1 MPSQS
6 SGSGAAPADEMLSH
20 FISPVSSDWDISSG
34 RSSFSYGGGGR
45 PLSGSSVASPR
56 RLPSTTDPDAAAE
69 LASISTASGIAPAT
83 PLSDFL
89 LRKSSRLASA
99 VDGSGGRASA
109 TYRVAPI
116 LEETRPPPARS
127 GPVSPARQSFRSS
140 VVPPI
145 PTISLEPARSA
156 SRLAPIEGP
165 FVAASPSTAN
175 VSSLRPPPLDDPA
188 HRRSQLSPDDTNGV
202 DSVANPRR
210 LTFASLFPGRALGTE
225 LIRAS
230 RLTVAASELDVAA
243 PTEGAGP
250 TLPRRVAAW
259 VAGAFHGPEI
269 LGRRTTVS
277 SAEASADG
285 TGSPSQQPHRPNPG
299 HLIQP
304 LERKYP
310 RVPFLLEFKDPKK
323 EREFERWYWKRNQR
337 VWVRGVLFML
347 LGALVFYIEA
357 ITAGFVLPKV
367 CSDVWDAFNG
377 KTGYYAFIFIRTA
390 DPALLTRAI
399 HVVSMALVSTNC
411 CVNIVV
417 SPTMLKMSSL
427 ASIASSTI
435 IILAYLAAFRNYAS
449 ISECAART
457 CLLIYAL
464 VGLHLALTFEKEERR
479 AFTLNLS
486 LVRNNDKL
494 RHQLTYLS
502 KSYKTRISNMGES
515 PLEKAILTL
524 KSVLANPNVDL
535 AVYSQVD
542 QVVEWLSA
550 SEKIFT
556 PSFDRN
562 PDDDDVSLN
571 DEQEAWL
578 LELIPSQT
586 SRADRMRRRDADEP
600 AEATVRVP
608 TYKARPLSTTSS
620 PRRVDP
626 EPEDGP
632 PPSDRNDSIV
642 AYINGPST
650 GSLNHSQDS
659 VILPGAADSDAP
671 RDSAAAATATAA
683 VGSATSLSSA
693 STVSSSSTGY
703 FPPAAFASGVSG
715 VHSSTSE
722 TGPNRPDSPDGKRR
736 MHALLANV
744 NRWDWDIFEFES
756 IAPKPLYAL
765 GLYLFHKAGLM
776 HRFAI
781 PLNKLRH
788 FLARMEAGYHHDIP
802 YHNSTHACDVL
813 HATHCFVNSEAL
825 IGRLSDLQILAAYL
839 AAIMHDY
846 DHPGYNNQHM
856 IATGSPKALLYNDRS
871 VLENYHV
878 SSAWHVLTKDDCNI
892 LSGLPRD
899 DARAVRDQCID
910 MVLATDLT
918 SHFST
923 LSAFKNKVFA
933 AGTFDLLNNSDDRAL
948 FWRVLI
954 KCADVSN
961 MARPWNIYWRWC
973 GRIMTEF
980 FRQGDEEKR
989 LGLPVSPFMDRDT
1002 VLVPTVQLS
1011 FCDYICTP

>member
-1 MPSQS
+1 
-6 SGSGAAPADEMLSH
+6 MLSH

-34 RSSFSYGGGGR
+34 RSSFSFFRGGGR

-56 RLPSTTDPDAAAE
+56 RLPSTADTDAAE

-99 VDGSGGRASA
+99 VDGSGGRASVS
-109 TYRVAPI
+109 YRVAPI
-116 LEETRPPPARS
+116 LEEIPPPPARS

-140 VVPPI
+140 DAPPI

-156 SRLAPIEGP
+156 ARLAPINAP
-165 FVAASPSTAN
+165 FDVASRSTAN
-175 VSSLRPPPLDDPA
+175 VSSIRPPPLDDPA
-188 HRRSQLSPDDTNGV
+188 HRHSQLSPDDAPGM
-202 DSVANPRR
+202 DSTAHPRR

-230 RLTVAASELDVAA
+230 RLTVAASELDVVT
-243 PTEGAGP
+243 PDDGAGP
-250 TLPRRVAAW
+250 ALPRRVAAW
-259 VAGAFHGPEI
+259 FAGASHGPA
-269 LGRRTTVS
+269 LVGRRTTLS

-285 TGSPSQQPHRPNPG
+285 TSSPSQQPHRPNPG

-310 RVPFLLEFKDPKK
+310 RVPFLLEFKDSKK

-337 VWVRGVLFML
+337 VWVRGVLFMF

-357 ITAGFVLPKV
+357 ITAGFVLPQV
-367 CSDVWDAFNG
+367 CSDVWDAFDG
-377 KTGYYAFIFIRTA
+377 KTGYY
-390 DPALLTRAI
+390 
-399 HVVSMALVSTNC
+399 
-411 CVNIVV
+411 
-417 SPTMLKMSSL
+417 
-427 ASIASSTI
+427 
-435 IILAYLAAFRNYAS
+435 
-449 ISECAART
+449 
-457 CLLIYAL
+457 
-464 VGLHLALTFEKEERR
+464 ALTFEKEERR

-515 PLEKAILTL
+515 PLEKAIFTL

-535 AVYSQVD
+535 AVYTQVG

-550 SEKIFT
+550 SEKMFT

-586 SRADRMRRRDADEP
+586 SRADRMRRRGLPPSRATFVISIQDADET
-600 AEATVRVP
+600 AEASRVP
-608 TYKARPLSTTSS
+608 TFKARPLSTSPSS
-620 PRRVDP
+620 RRVDP
-626 EPEDGP
+626 APEDGP
-632 PPSDRNDSIV
+632 PLSDHNDSIV
-642 AYINGPST
+642 AYIEVPST
-650 GSLNHSQDS
+650 DSLAHSQDS
-659 VILPGAADSDAP
+659 VIQPGAMDPADTGAP
-671 RDSAAAATATAA
+671 RDSATSATGAAAT
-683 VGSATSLSSA
+683 GSTTSLSSS
-693 STVSSSSTGY
+693 STASSSSTGY
-703 FPPAAFASGVSG
+703 FPPAAFAPDVSG
-715 VHSSTSE
+715 ILAATSE
-722 TGPNRPDSPDGKRR
+722 TGPHRPDSPDGKRR
-736 MHALLANV
+736 MHALLASV
-744 NRWDWDIFEFES
+744 NRWDWNIFEFES

-961 MARPWNIYWRWC
+961 MARPWNVYWRWC

-1002 VLVPTVQLS
+1002 VLVHTVQLS